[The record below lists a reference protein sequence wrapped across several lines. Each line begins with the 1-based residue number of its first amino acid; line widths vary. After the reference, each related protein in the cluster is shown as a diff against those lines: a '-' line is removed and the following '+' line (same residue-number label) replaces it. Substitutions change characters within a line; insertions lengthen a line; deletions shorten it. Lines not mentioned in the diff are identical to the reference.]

1 MMMMVVAHR
10 SGAASPGQRSDND
23 ALYTMIEG
31 SDCEIHHWSQFRH
44 CCMNVG
50 TAIGRNL

>member
-1 MMMMVVAHR
+1 MMMVVAHR
-10 SGAASPGQRSDND
+10 SGAASPRQRSDND

-44 CCMNVG
+44 CCMNNDS
-50 TAIGRNL
+50 AEDRKL